1 MSKLEDLIRLNMY
14 IKTNYHGKL
23 RDYRYDDKSDSVVII
38 YRKYNTR
45 EIKTLIIDTDIYT
58 KIIKGE
64 LEGR

>member
-23 RDYRYDDKSDSVVII
+23 RDYRYDNKSDSVVII

>member
-23 RDYRYDDKSDSVVII
+23 RDYKYDDKSDSVVII

-45 EIKTLIIDTDIYT
+45 EIKTLIIDADIYT

>member
-45 EIKTLIIDTDIYT
+45 EIKTLIIDADIYT

>member
-23 RDYRYDDKSDSVVII
+23 RDYRYDNKSDSVVII
-38 YRKYNTR
+38 YRKCNTR
-45 EIKTLIIDTDIYT
+45 EIKTLIIDADIYT

>member
-38 YRKYNTR
+38 YRKYSTK
-45 EIKTLIIDTDIYT
+45 EIKTLIIGTDIYT

>member
-38 YRKYNTR
+38 YRKYSTR
-45 EIKTLIIDTDIYT
+45 EIKTLIIGTDIYT

>member
-38 YRKYNTR
+38 YRKYSTK
-45 EIKTLIIDTDIYT
+45 EIKTLIIDADIYT

>member
-23 RDYRYDDKSDSVVII
+23 RDYRYDNKSDSVVII

-45 EIKTLIIDTDIYT
+45 EIKTLIIGTDIYT

>member
-23 RDYRYDDKSDSVVII
+23 RDYRYDNKSDSVVII

-45 EIKTLIIDTDIYT
+45 EIKTLIIDADIYT

>member
-23 RDYRYDDKSDSVVII
+23 RDYRYDNKSDSVVII

-45 EIKTLIIDTDIYT
+45 EIKTLIIDADIYT

-64 LEGR
+64 VEGR

>member
-14 IKTNYHGKL
+14 IKTNYHGEL

-45 EIKTLIIDTDIYT
+45 EIKTLIIDADIYT